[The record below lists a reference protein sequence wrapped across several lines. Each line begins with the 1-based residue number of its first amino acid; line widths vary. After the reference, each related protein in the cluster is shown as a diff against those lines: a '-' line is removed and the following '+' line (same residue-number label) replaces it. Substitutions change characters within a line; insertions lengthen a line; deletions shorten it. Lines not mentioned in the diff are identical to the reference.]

1 MERIGRY
8 RAVLWLLCLGG
19 CVLGINENVVRL
31 QTLPAFDQYE
41 RLRKVAIIPFGEYIV
56 THNEKVVMGV
66 PHKITQDNG
75 KIMSDV
81 IADEIKKQATFIV
94 IPPDKVAAFFKRRG
108 EKVWGLLT
116 PKEVQH
122 VGALL
127 KADAL
132 IIGQVREMSIYNY
145 RMHENSR
152 VIADIRMVD
161 SVTAESVWRAS
172 IKMDEEGMPH
182 EVARRGVRQLLEQ
195 LRGKLE
201 ALDQKKAKPPSI
213 LTR

>member
-8 RAVLWLLCLGG
+8 RALLWLLCLGG
-19 CVLGINENVVRL
+19 CVTGINENVVRL

-41 RLRKVAIIPFGEYIV
+41 KLRKVAIIPFGEYIV
-56 THNEKVVMGV
+56 TRNEKVVMGV
-66 PHKITQDNG
+66 PHKITKDNG

-81 IADEIKKQATFIV
+81 IADELKKQATFIV
-94 IPPDKVAAFFKRRG
+94 IPPDKIATFFKRRG

-116 PKEVQH
+116 PKEVSR

-132 IIGQVREMSIYNY
+132 VVGQVREMSIYKY

-161 SVTAESVWRAS
+161 SVTAELVWKGS
-172 IKMDEEGMPH
+172 IKMDEEGLPH
-182 EVARRGVRQLLEQ
+182 EVARRGMRQLLEQ
-195 LRGKLE
+195 LKGKLE
-201 ALDQKKAKPPSI
+201 VLDQKKAQPLSI
-213 LTR
+213 IDR